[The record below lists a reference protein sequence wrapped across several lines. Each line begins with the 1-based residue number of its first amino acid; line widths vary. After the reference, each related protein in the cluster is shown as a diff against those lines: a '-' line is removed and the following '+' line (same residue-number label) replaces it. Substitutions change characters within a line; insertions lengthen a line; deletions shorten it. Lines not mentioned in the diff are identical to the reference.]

1 MNTRYSIL
9 IGILL
14 IVTVITYLLS
24 NDVPAQQK
32 AVYAKQLPIFIN
44 GWSGEDIKV
53 DDKTLEILET
63 DDVLMRD
70 YKKEGNP
77 FIQLCIVY
85 ASNNRKVSHPPE
97 VCYKGSG
104 WSLEEKIPVVFSI
117 KSDEFPEFSANKLIL
132 EKGDQKQLVL
142 YWYKCNSEYAI
153 NYYKQQINI
162 VKSEI
167 ITGKS
172 ASGLIRISTP
182 IVNNDE
188 DVAMMRVQRFSL
200 NMLPLITKYLP

>member
-1 MNTRYSIL
+1 MNIRYSIL
-9 IGILL
+9 IGILFM
-14 IVTVITYLLS
+14 VTVITHFLS

-32 AVYAKQLPIFIN
+32 TVYAKQLPIFIN

-53 DDKTLEILET
+53 DDRTLEILET

-77 FIQLCIVY
+77 FIQLCIIY

-104 WSLEEKIPVVFSI
+104 WSLEEKILVVFSI
-117 KSDEFPEFSANKLIL
+117 KSDEFPELRANKLIL

-142 YWYKCNSEYAI
+142 YWYKCNSDYAT
-153 NYYKQQINI
+153 NYYKQQINV

-172 ASGLIRISTP
+172 TSGLIRISTP

-188 DVAMMRVQRFSL
+188 GVAMMRVQRFSL

>member
-1 MNTRYSIL
+1 M
-9 IGILL
+9 
-14 IVTVITYLLS
+14 VTVITHFLS

-32 AVYAKQLPIFIN
+32 TVYAKQLPIFIN

-53 DDKTLEILET
+53 DDRTLEILET
-63 DDVLMRD
+63 NDVLMRD

-77 FIQLCIVY
+77 FIQLCIIY

-104 WSLEEKIPVVFSI
+104 WSLEEKILVVFSI
-117 KSDEFPEFSANKLIL
+117 KSDEFPELRANKLIL

-142 YWYKCNSEYAI
+142 YWYKCNSDYAT
-153 NYYKQQINI
+153 NYYKQQINV

-172 ASGLIRISTP
+172 TSGLIRISTP

>member
-9 IGILL
+9 IGILFM
-14 IVTVITYLLS
+14 VTIITYFLS
-24 NDVPAQQK
+24 DDVPAQQK

-53 DDKTLEILET
+53 DDRTLEILET
-63 DDVLMRD
+63 NDVLMRD

-77 FIQLCIVY
+77 FIQLCIIY

-117 KSDEFPEFSANKLIL
+117 KSDEFPELRANKLIL

-142 YWYKCNSEYAI
+142 YWYKCNSDYAT
-153 NYYKQQINI
+153 NYYKQQINV

-172 ASGLIRISTP
+172 TSGLIRISTP

>member
-9 IGILL
+9 IGILFM
-14 IVTVITYLLS
+14 VTVITYFLS
-24 NDVPAQQK
+24 NNVPAQQK

-44 GWSGEDIKV
+44 GWSGKDIKV
-53 DDKTLEILET
+53 DEQALEILET
-63 DDVLMRD
+63 NDVLMRD

-97 VCYKGSG
+97 VCYKGTG

-117 KSDEFPEFSANKLIL
+117 KSDEFPELRANKLIL
-132 EKGDQKQLVL
+132 EKGDKKQLVL
-142 YWYKCNSEYAI
+142 YWYKCNSDYTT
-153 NYYKQQINI
+153 NYYKQQINV

-172 ASGLIRISTP
+172 TSGLIRISTP

-188 DVAMMRVQRFSL
+188 EVAMMRVQRFSL

>member
-9 IGILL
+9 IGILFM
-14 IVTVITYLLS
+14 VTVITHFLS

-32 AVYAKQLPIFIN
+32 AVYAKKLPILIN

-53 DDKTLEILET
+53 DTRTLEILET

-77 FIQLCIVY
+77 FIQLCIIY

-117 KSDEFPEFSANKLIL
+117 KSDEFPELRANKLIL

-142 YWYKCNSEYAI
+142 YWYKCNSDYAT
-153 NYYKQQINI
+153 NYYKQQINV

-172 ASGLIRISTP
+172 TSGLIRISTP

>member
-14 IVTVITYLLS
+14 LVTVITYFLS
-24 NDVPAQQK
+24 SDAPAQQK
-32 AVYAKQLPIFIN
+32 TVYAKQLPIFIN
-44 GWSGEDIKV
+44 GWSGEDIEV
-53 DDKTLEILET
+53 DDKTLAILET

-85 ASNNRKVSHPPE
+85 ASNNRKVAHPPE
-97 VCYKGSG
+97 ICYTGSG

-117 KSDEFPEFSANKLIL
+117 KSDEYPEFSAIKLIL

-142 YWYKCNSEYAI
+142 YWYKCNSEYAT

-172 ASGLIRISTP
+172 TSGLIRISTP
-182 IVNNDE
+182 IINNDE
-188 DVAMMRVQRFSL
+188 DDAMMRVQRFSL
-200 NMLPLITKYLP
+200 NMLSFIAKYLP

>member
-44 GWSGEDIKV
+44 GWIGEDIEV
-53 DDKTLEILET
+53 GNRTLEILET
-63 DDVLMRD
+63 NDVLMRD

-77 FIQLCIVY
+77 FIQLCIIY

-104 WSLEEKIPVVFSI
+104 WSLEEKILVVFSI
-117 KSDEFPEFSANKLIL
+117 KSDEFPELRANKLIL

-142 YWYKCNSEYAI
+142 YWYKCNSDYAT
-153 NYYKQQINI
+153 NYYKQQINV

-172 ASGLIRISTP
+172 TSGLIRISTP

-188 DVAMMRVQRFSL
+188 GVAMMRVQRFSL

>member
-1 MNTRYSIL
+1 MNIRYSIL
-9 IGILL
+9 IGILFM
-14 IVTVITYLLS
+14 VTVITHFLS

-32 AVYAKQLPIFIN
+32 TVYAKQLPIFIN

-53 DDKTLEILET
+53 DDRTLEILET
-63 DDVLMRD
+63 NDVLMRD

-77 FIQLCIVY
+77 FIQLCIIY

-104 WSLEEKIPVVFSI
+104 WSLEEKILVVFSI
-117 KSDEFPEFSANKLIL
+117 KSDEFPELRANKLIL

-142 YWYKCNSEYAI
+142 YWYKCNSDYAT
-153 NYYKQQINI
+153 NYYKQQINV

-172 ASGLIRISTP
+172 TSGLIRISTP

-188 DVAMMRVQRFSL
+188 GVAMMRVQRFSL